1 MNKKTRSPRT
11 LEDLTATERAAL
23 VTAAGRV
30 GIPPEWLFGLVK
42 AESAWNPQAKNPRST
57 ARGLIQWIDSTA
69 RGLGYRDSL
78 DLVTKHPTRESQL
91 LGPVVAYLQKF
102 RPIRSAEELA
112 AANFYP
118 AYRGK
123 LDAALPAA
131 VQKANPG
138 IKTLRDYYTRHL
150 ARHIP
155 AGPVVPA
162 LALLLVGGM
171 AAFF

>member
-1 MNKKTRSPRT
+1 MAKTKAPKTLDDLSP
-11 LEDLTATERAAL
+11 TERAAL
-23 VTAAGRV
+23 DAAAQKI
-30 GIPPEWLFGLVK
+30 GIPARWLFGLVR
-42 AESAWNPQAKNPRST
+42 AESGWNPQAKNPRST

-78 DLVTKHPTRESQL
+78 DLVTRHPTRESQL
-91 LGPVVAYLQKF
+91 AGPVVAYLSKF

-131 VQKANPG
+131 VQRANPG

-155 AGPVVPA
+155 PAVPG
-162 LALLLVGGM
+162 LLLAVLAGG
-171 AAFF
+171 ALFF